1 MPLSTT
7 SSSNGQEI
15 AVIGMAGRF
24 PGADDVHAFWA
35 NLVAGRES
43 VGLPHAGT
51 STAAVRR
58 VRAGGWLRGMDMFDA
73 GFFQILPRE
82 ADVMDPQQRLF
93 LEACWLA
100 LEDAGYRPDASP
112 GIVGVYGA
120 VGANQYL
127 HHLSAHTHLA
137 KDVDAFQLKL
147 GNDKDFL
154 ATRVAYKLGLS
165 GPAVSVQTACSSSL
179 VAIHEACMA
188 LQTYQCEMALA
199 GGASLN
205 LLQDEGYDF
214 QTGGVLSPDGHC
226 RPFDAAANGT
236 VPGSGV
242 GVVVLKRLEAA
253 LADGDDIYA
262 VILGTAVNNDGS
274 RKAGFT
280 APSVQGQLE
289 VIQAAQQVAGIAPDE
304 IDFIEAHGTGTNL
317 GDPIEFEALAQAF
330 RSNDGPLPSRTCR
343 IGSVKANIGHL
354 DVAAG
359 VASFIKAV
367 LSLHHRH
374 FPRQINFG
382 RGNDRIAW
390 ADGPFDVDVA
400 GHGWEDA
407 DRRVACV
414 SSFGIG
420 GTNAHAVLAQA
431 PLRDADEAAAQ
442 PSTQAVV
449 LPVSAHHA
457 DVWHDTCMRLADA
470 LEGLDADGLAQAS
483 FVLRHGRRTHGL
495 RCAPVA
501 RNGREAA
508 MALRQEAGKPP
519 VPRQPLAPDVAL
531 LLPGQ
536 GVPYLAMAR
545 RAHAGWPSFREALE
559 ARLEAANDAELSR
572 TLRSILTDANRADE
586 TEQGLDHQGLGQVM
600 LFLLECA
607 FADLWQQAGL
617 RPALLVGHSLGEYT
631 AATLAGMYTVAD
643 MARVLRARGVAM
655 AEGTVEGAMLAVAMP
670 APALH
675 AALPGTLTVAVRNAA
690 ERFVVAGPKADVE
703 RFAAHLEAQRV
714 PIAWVNRRFAFHSPL
729 MAPALDPLRAALQAL
744 RPRPARRPFVTSG
757 GRLVQPGEVL
767 DAEHWLRHA
776 VGMVDFAAMLDTA
789 CASQPVAFCE
799 AMPGGT
805 LAALARLSAQA
816 AQRPI
821 LAASQRGED
830 DPCAGFLTGVAQAWQ
845 AGLPVDW
852 RGVDTVQRRRR
863 HLPGTVFKAE
873 RHWVGAMPGAS
884 TMMASAASKSTST
897 STSASAS
904 SSAPPALQA
913 PSASNETTAAS
924 TPANNA
930 SAPAVDKAA
939 AWLPAWRSLPP
950 SSPAALH
957 AAPTVGGDW
966 LVTDAHAALAD
977 QLVNALRTRGCR
989 VVRLPFASLRAR
1001 GAADTNP
1008 TEALSQAIAA
1018 ALPNEGAPFGQ
1029 AAWQVIHTFTPDAPM
1044 ASAVEHVYE
1053 PFVALLRALHGLR
1066 GDAPMRVSVV
1076 GQGLA
1081 RVFPGD
1087 ALACTGS
1094 LLLGPV
1100 RAAGAEYKDLALQ
1113 CIDVDAVTID
1123 GAMPVLQAEI
1133 AACRPRTGMLAFRH
1147 GAGWIEAFERA
1158 ADHSDEAWTTPAA
1171 VPPLAL
1177 SDDQAVLITGAW
1189 GGIGLSMAE
1198 ALIRRG
1204 ARRLVLVGHRLPQ
1217 EARSAAET
1225 HRIESTLDALR
1236 AQGAELHLVKADI
1249 TDQDDVQRLRE
1260 SVDAK
1265 GWRVGVLVHASGLPP
1280 SGLLSFPNDRTAARQ
1295 LAVKV
1300 RGTHE
1305 VRQAFQDHGARLHL
1319 YCSSV
1324 TAELGGLGQSDYVA
1338 ANAFLAQYAQA
1349 HDGRPGEGR
1358 HVALLWDTW
1367 RDVGM
1372 AARLRHDPAAAAHGQ
1387 ALAQALTQGL
1397 STEAGQQALLDV
1409 LDHGHGPRVLITS
1422 TDWPSRLQAMRRRPD
1437 ATATPESEAA
1447 RMQVAEHSA
1456 SELVER
1462 WHRQGTLMESHTL
1475 AQVERLPWL
1484 RDHEVMGRPILPA
1497 VAYLDML
1504 AAVWEGLRPEADA
1517 GPLVVSRLAIERALV
1532 IMPGQALPVRARFSP
1547 AADGSWD
1554 IEVASWREG
1563 AWLRHA
1569 GGQARVLRGAIE
1581 RDATLAVPAD
1591 GALCIEGD
1599 GLYAQTAVQGYFRS
1613 LQRLALGT
1621 DSAAALLHAPD
1632 GSHRQRLCIP
1642 VLDGA
1647 VQSLIALGA
1656 HRSPSAASQAAYLPF
1671 AFDDVVVH
1679 GPVSRSAEARVR
1691 WTSGS
1696 WGQDEVLCGQVQ
1708 LLDDAGRLLIDMGR
1722 VHLKRMNAAA
1732 ASVDASAVA
1741 GDAPQGEEEQRL
1753 AEIFEGLLGIAAVPR
1768 HATFFEL
1775 GADSLLVV
1783 RLVARIREVFGWEPP
1798 IQEVFAV
1805 ASVAQLAVLVRDK
1818 RGQGEATA
1826 SRPQAIV
1833 AVPRRPSAIVDLLAD
1848 DA

>member
-7 SSSNGQEI
+7 TSSNGQEI

-43 VGLPHAGT
+43 VGLPHTGT
-51 STAAVRR
+51 STADARR

-93 LEACWLA
+93 LQACWLA

-127 HHLSAHTHLA
+127 YHLSAHTHLA

-179 VAIHEACMA
+179 VAIHEACLA

-289 VIQAAQQVAGIAPDE
+289 VILAAQQVAGIAPDE

-317 GDPIEFEALAQAF
+317 GDPIEVEALAKVF
-330 RSNDGPLPSRTCR
+330 RSNDGPLPSGTCR

-374 FPRQINFG
+374 FPQQINFG

-390 ADGPFDVDVA
+390 ADVPFDVDVA

-431 PLRDADEAAAQ
+431 PPRDAEESAVQ
-442 PSTQAVV
+442 PSMQAVV

-457 DVWHDTCMRLADA
+457 DVWHDTCMRLADS
-470 LEGLDADGLAQAS
+470 LEGLDADALAQAS

-495 RCAPVA
+495 RWAPVA

-519 VPRQPLAPDVAL
+519 APRQPLAANVAL

-545 RAHAGWPSFREALE
+545 RAYAGWPSFREALE
-559 ARLEAANDAELSR
+559 ARVEEANDADLSR
-572 TLRSILTDANRADE
+572 TLRLILTDAYRAHE
-586 TEQGLDHQGLGQVM
+586 TEQGLDDQGLGQVM

-617 RPALLVGHSLGEYT
+617 RPTLLVGHSLGEYT
-631 AATLAGMYTVAD
+631 AAMLAGMYTVGD

-655 AEGTVEGAMLAVAMP
+655 AEGTAEGAMLAVAMLE
-670 APALH
+670 PALH

-690 ERFVVAGPKADVE
+690 ERFVVAGPRADVE
-703 RFAAHLEAQRV
+703 RFAAQLEAQRV

-729 MAPALDPLRAALQAL
+729 MEPALGPLRAALQAL
-744 RPRPARRPFVTSG
+744 RPQPARLPFVTNG

-767 DAEHWLRHA
+767 DAEHWIRHA

-789 CASQPVAFCE
+789 CASQPAAFCE

-816 AQRPI
+816 SQRPI

-845 AGLPVDW
+845 VGLPVDW

-884 TMMASAASKSTST
+884 TMIASPASTAT
-897 STSASAS
+897 
-904 SSAPPALQA
+904 PPASQA
-913 PSASNETTAAS
+913 PSASNETTTAS
-924 TPANNA
+924 TPV
-930 SAPAVDKAA
+930 PAFDKAA
-939 AWLPAWRSLPP
+939 AWLPTWRSLPP
-950 SSPAALH
+950 SSPTVSRV
-957 AAPTVGGDW
+957 APTLEGDW

-977 QLVNALRTRGCR
+977 QLVNALRARGGR
-989 VVRLPFASLRAR
+989 VVRLPFASLRAS
-1001 GAADTNP
+1001 AADTNP

-1018 ALPNEGAPFGQ
+1018 ALPDEGAPFGQ

-1100 RAAGAEYKDLALQ
+1100 RAASAEYKDLALQ
-1113 CIDVDAVTID
+1113 CIDVDAVTVD
-1123 GAMPVLQAEI
+1123 DAMPALLVEI
-1133 AACRPRTGMLAFRH
+1133 AACKARTGMLAFRQ

-1158 ADHSDEAWTTPAA
+1158 ADHGDEAWATPAA

-1177 SDDQAVLITGAW
+1177 LDDEAVLITGAW

-1204 ARRLVLVGHRLPQ
+1204 ARRLVLVGHRLPR

-1225 HRIESTLDALR
+1225 HRIESTLDVLR
-1236 AQGAELHLVKADI
+1236 VQGAELHLVKADI
-1249 TDQDDVQRLRE
+1249 TDQDDVQRLRD

-1300 RGTHE
+1300 RGTHQ
-1305 VRQAFQDHGARLHL
+1305 VRQAFQEHGARLHL

-1338 ANAFLAQYAQA
+1338 ANAFLAQYAQV

-1372 AARLRHDPAAAAHGQ
+1372 AARLRHDTAAAAHGP
-1387 ALAQALTQGL
+1387 ALAQALAQGL
-1397 STEAGQQALLDV
+1397 STEVGQQALLEV
-1409 LDHGHGPRVLITS
+1409 LDHGHGPRVLITL

-1456 SELVER
+1456 SELVGR
-1462 WHRQGTLMESHTL
+1462 WYRQGALMESQTL

-1504 AAVWEGLRPEADA
+1504 AALWEGLRPEADA

-1532 IMPGQALPVRARFSP
+1532 MMPGQALPVRARFSP

-1569 GGQARVLRGAIE
+1569 CGQARALRGAIE
-1581 RDATLAVPAD
+1581 RDAKLAVPAD

-1613 LQRLALGT
+1613 LQRLALGP

-1691 WTSGS
+1691 WTSGA

-1732 ASVDASAVA
+1732 APFDASAIA

-1798 IQEVFAV
+1798 IQDVFAA

-1818 RGQGEATA
+1818 CGQGEATA

-1833 AVPRRPSAIVDLLAD
+1833 AVPRRAGAMADLLAD